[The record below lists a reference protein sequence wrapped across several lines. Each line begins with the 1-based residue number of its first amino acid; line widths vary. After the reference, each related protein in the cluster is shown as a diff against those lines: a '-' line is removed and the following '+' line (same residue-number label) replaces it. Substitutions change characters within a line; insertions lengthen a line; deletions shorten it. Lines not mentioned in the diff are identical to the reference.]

1 MENLQ
6 VYEFIQN
13 DYTQN
18 NITLPNNL
26 IRGKKDQNKIV
37 EPILKP

>member
-1 MENLQ
+1 MENIQ

-26 IRGKKDQNKIV
+26 IRGKKNRNKIV